1 MLIILKLGHAEFLVR
16 DLDWMVEFN
25 KTPIGLP
32 ETGRKKDTIY
42 LSTSVDHHSIE
53 TRRSPK
59 QKTPGVVATGF
70 CQCGATTQSEKRE
83 YPVDKAPLIRF
94 AGLLPKPAAPS
105 LYLSRLTITDIR
117 MFRFTFEYR
126 QPKLV
131 PTGCFSAG
139 SEESDVMRNEDTEP
153 VSIVG
158 ISGSLRKASFSTN
171 ILRVLARESTPAI
184 DFNLV
189 TLEEIPLYNE
199 DLDREPGIPAVNTL
213 KQLIS
218 SCDGILI
225 STPEYNHGIP
235 GVLKNALDWVS
246 RPAFESCF
254 KDKPVS
260 IISCSKA
267 FTGGVRAQY
276 QLRETLV
283 SMHAQL
289 VMGPEVVVGGVH
301 RNFRDESYT
310 DEAGL
315 ALMLKVL
322 NRLRDTALC
331 QLKQMEPEM
340 LTDGETR
347 IIYVDSLAQAT
358 AVHDLSPKDNHDQ
371 ARAKPISPLPQA
383 VLRRVKEYIEEHLH
397 DKLSLNE
404 LARKTSYSRAHFL
417 RMFRAATGTTPH
429 QYLTERRIE
438 QAKRILQEEDIS
450 LIDTA
455 SRCGF
460 SNQSHM
466 TRVFREQVGLPP
478 SAFRRRP

>member
-1 MLIILKLGHAEFLVR
+1 
-16 DLDWMVEFN
+16 
-25 KTPIGLP
+25 
-32 ETGRKKDTIY
+32 
-42 LSTSVDHHSIE
+42 
-53 TRRSPK
+53 
-59 QKTPGVVATGF
+59 
-70 CQCGATTQSEKRE
+70 
-83 YPVDKAPLIRF
+83 
-94 AGLLPKPAAPS
+94 
-105 LYLSRLTITDIR
+105 
-117 MFRFTFEYR
+117 
-126 QPKLV
+126 
-131 PTGCFSAG
+131 
-139 SEESDVMRNEDTEP
+139 MRNEDTEP

-199 DLDREPGIPAVNTL
+199 DLDREHGIPAVNTL

-235 GVLKNALDWVS
+235 RVLKNALDWVS

-254 KDKPVS
+254 KNKPVS

-267 FTGGVRAQY
+267 FTGGVRAQH

-301 RNFRDESYT
+301 QNFRDESYT

-322 NRLRDTALC
+322 NRLRDKALC

-340 LTDGETR
+340 LTDGGTR
-347 IIYVDSLAQAT
+347 IIYADSLAQAT
-358 AVHDLSPKDNHDQ
+358 AVHDLSLNDNHDQ

-383 VLRRVKEYIEEHLH
+383 VLQRVKEYIEEHLH

-404 LARKTSYSRAHFL
+404 LARKTPYSRAHFL

-438 QAKRILQEEDIS
+438 QAKRILQEEEIS

-455 SRCGF
+455 SRYGF